1 MVLAIVPAVG
11 AALLFV
17 LAMFAPVSVRR
28 GGAFTMLVVCFAL
41 LAACALL
48 GLYLY
53 VLAAHVVL

>member
-28 GGAFTMLVVCFAL
+28 GVAFTMFAVGAAL
-41 LAACALL
+41 LAACAFL

-53 VLAAHVVL
+53 IATHVVV